1 VYNRNLVGIV
11 ILASVLEIASFIILS
26 VMYRNGTIIDFN
38 VYLMWVSL
46 FSSLFVLPFYI
57 ILVIYQGYQKRY
69 LVLSTLS
76 IISLVSFHI
85 FFLQVIENGYG
96 VTSGVADVTLVSAVG
111 AVITAIYI
119 SVDDGTYGFVK
130 KILIANSLFLVIYK
144 TPLFIYILAM
154 ILRIFEGNVNVYN
167 IVFMAFLASQY
178 LFTLVLGILKIPIV
192 NKIDYI

>member
-1 VYNRNLVGIV
+1 MYNRNLVGIV